1 MCVSNKTY
9 FYEREVYKLRCLH
22 HKNLQRGIFSS
33 YNYMPSYKGE
43 AGNAPKFKILQQIF
57 SNELTAYHS
66 TLLRRCTSKKGSLF
80 WRWNLDSKL
89 RGNLP
94 SALRAVLKTEVI
106 VLRRENISPHERIGG
121 GTLGAQ
127 YFTIYKWLWVYI
139 WALTQKLGVF
149 LRTNIHRN

>member
-1 MCVSNKTY
+1 MCIKQKSNETFFYVKEVYIIKTY
-9 FYEREVYKLRCLH
+9 KEAFSLATIICLVTKVKLEMLQNLKFYSKSLAMSW
-22 HKNLQRGIFSS
+22 Q
-33 YNYMPSYKGE
+33 
-43 AGNAPKFKILQQIF
+43 
-57 SNELTAYHS
+57 LTIQ
-66 TLLRRCTSKKGSLF
+66 LF
-80 WRWNLDSKL
+80 WGGVLQKRALFFGGETWTQNFG
-89 RGNLP
+89 GNLP